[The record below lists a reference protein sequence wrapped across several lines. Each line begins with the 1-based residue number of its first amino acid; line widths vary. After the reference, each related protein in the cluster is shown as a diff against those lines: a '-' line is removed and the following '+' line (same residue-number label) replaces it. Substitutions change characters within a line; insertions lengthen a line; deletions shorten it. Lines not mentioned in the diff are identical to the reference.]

1 MDEDNATLK
10 NPEHN
15 GDSVTVDSVTDCS
28 VFARVNKL
36 TIQDE
41 ATGSADAWRDASQFF
56 FLHVICDNMWIRM

>member
-15 GDSVTVDSVTDCS
+15 GDSVNVDSVTDCS
-28 VFARVNKL
+28 VFARVNIL

-41 ATGSADAWRDASQFF
+41 ATGSADA
-56 FLHVICDNMWIRM
+56 